1 MITPAIN
8 EPTPLALITG
18 AAHRLGRQ
26 FALEL
31 AGQGYAI
38 GLHYHHSQA
47 LAETTLKEI
56 RNLGVAAYPLSANLA
71 DPKDIAALFV
81 QVAALPHPLRV
92 LVNSAAVMPKA
103 ELINLSLE
111 EWDDTL
117 AINLRAPLLCAQHA
131 ARLMGPEG
139 GLIIN
144 ITDSGANKAWM
155 AYPAYLISKAGLE
168 SLTRLLARSLAP
180 AIRVNAIAP
189 GLTYK
194 AGSIQDEEW
203 QRLINRLPL
212 KRQAR
217 PEEIS
222 QALVFLLSN
231 NYITGQ
237 TIVIDGGYQL
247 I

>member
-1 MITPAIN
+1 
-8 EPTPLALITG
+8 
-18 AAHRLGRQ
+18 
-26 FALEL
+26 L

-38 GLHYHHSQA
+38 GLHYHNSKA
-47 LAETTLKEI
+47 LAETTLEEI
-56 RNLGVAAYPLSANLA
+56 RNLGVQAFPLTANLA
-71 DPKDIAALFV
+71 DSNDIAALFV
-81 QVAALPHPLRV
+81 QVSGLPHPLRV
-92 LVNSAAVMPKA
+92 LVNSAAVMLKS
-103 ELINLSLE
+103 ELIDLTLE
-111 EWDDTL
+111 DWDDTL

-144 ITDSGANKAWM
+144 ITDSGVNKNWT
-155 AYPAYLISKAGLE
+155 AYPAYLISKVGLE

-189 GLTYK
+189 GLAYK
-194 AGSIQDEEW
+194 AGSMQDEEW

-212 KRQAR
+212 KRQAK

-222 QALVFLLSN
+222 QALLFLLSN
-231 NYITGQ
+231 QYITGQ